1 MTAIEHRELKGITIK
16 NLIVTV
22 VSTASIVISVMTS
35 YFQLKGDINEIRTMQ
50 DSQSRIN
57 ELRLK
62 VLEGNVAVL
71 QQEVREIKDRQQVKK
86 L

>member
-1 MTAIEHRELKGITIK
+1 MTAIEHKELKGITIK
-16 NLIVTV
+16 NLIFTV
-22 VSTASIVISVMTS
+22 LSTASIVVSVMTS

-62 VLEGNVAVL
+62 VLENNVAVL
-71 QQEVREIKDRQQVKK
+71 QQEVREINNKNQIKQ
-86 L
+86 